1 MLRFIASE
9 WICSVVLMLIYI
21 WVQIDNFIEVELI
34 EEPIGLDII
43 KSVLVTCC
51 LTSVKWSVF
60 FCEIVLCW

>member
-1 MLRFIASE
+1 
-9 WICSVVLMLIYI
+9 MLIYI
-21 WVQIDNFIEVELI
+21 WVQIDNFIKVELI